1 MSISRESIEDTVK
14 NGLLGDI
21 FRFERNLALIR
32 KIVEYASLINDSSNG
47 NFGRAFN
54 SIKSALSTEA
64 VLAATRINDKP
75 NNRYPTRCLRGLLKY
90 LEQFHREL
98 PCLRE
103 EYQLLQLLSTRDNTK
118 YLIDCVKNSPNDFS
132 VELKRYVF
140 FELEVTPLVD
150 LSQELKTY
158 RDKVLAHNENAEN
171 IVSPHWVSIEEL
183 ISLAKFVVGVLG
195 WAYFSTAYS
204 VNGEYIL
211 TRDAM
216 RSSIC
221 LDRLIKRLY
230 GVGDGDGNA

>member
-1 MSISRESIEDTVK
+1 MSISRNFIEDTVK

-32 KIVEYASLINDSSNG
+32 KIVEHTSTINDSSNG
-47 NFGRAFN
+47 NYGMAFN

-75 NNRYPTRCLRGLLKY
+75 NDQYPTRCLRGLLKY

-103 EYQLLQLLSTRDNTK
+103 EYQLLKLLYTRDNTEN
-118 YLIDCVKNSPNDFS
+118 LIDCVKNSPNDFPI
-132 VELKRYVF
+132 ELKRYVF
-140 FELEVTPLVD
+140 FELEVSPLVE

-158 RDKVLAHNENAEN
+158 RDKVLVHNENVEN
-171 IVSPHWVSIEEL
+171 VNSPLWVSIEEL
-183 ISLAKFVVGVLG
+183 ITLAKFVVGVLG
-195 WAYFSTAYS
+195 WAYFSTSYS

-211 TRDAM
+211 TSDAI
-216 RSSIC
+216 RPSIC
-221 LDRLIKRLY
+221 LDRLIRKLY
-230 GVGDGDGNA
+230 EISD

>member
-32 KIVEYASLINDSSNG
+32 KIVEYSELINDSSNG
-47 NFGRAFN
+47 NFGLAFH
-54 SIKSALSTEA
+54 SIRSALSTEA

-75 NNRYPTRCLRGLLKY
+75 NSRYPTRCLRGLLGY
-90 LEQFHREL
+90 LEQFHEEL

-103 EYQLLQLLSTRDNTK
+103 KHQLLLLLSTRDNTRH
-118 YLIDCVKNSPNDFS
+118 LMESVQNAPHDFS
-132 VELKRYVF
+132 IELKRYVF
-140 FELEVTPLVD
+140 FELEVSPLVE
-150 LSQELKTY
+150 LTQELKTY

-171 IVSPHWVSIEEL
+171 IVSPLWVSIEEL

-204 VNGEYIL
+204 ANGEYIL

-221 LDRLIKRLY
+221 LDRLIKQLY
-230 GVGDGDGNA
+230 GAGDGNA